1 MRLVTITVLS
11 IIPIALMVLTATG
24 YFYTTL
30 RLAGRWIET
39 VYLVIIWNLLYQ
51 TVLRGLSVAARR
63 IAWRRALARRQNLV
77 KEGAEGAEP
86 PEEPTIALEQV
97 NQQTLRI
104 TMLLMFALF
113 GVMFW
118 AIWSDLITVF
128 SYLDS
133 ITLWHYNGTEA
144 GAAVVKNVTMGSL
157 LFAIIASM
165 VAPGVDSQPAW
176 FAGSAGALATEYA
189 PGRVVC
195 HYYHP

>member
-1 MRLVTITVLS
+1 M
-11 IIPIALMVLTATG
+11 
-24 YFYTTL
+24 
-30 RLAGRWIET
+30 
-39 VYLVIIWNLLYQ
+39 
-51 TVLRGLSVAARR
+51 
-63 IAWRRALARRQNLV
+63 

-133 ITLWHYNGTEA
+133 ITLWHYNATEA
-144 GAAVVKNVTMGSL
+144 GAAVVKTSPWGSPVGLRLSPQWWPGAIRNPPSGL
-157 LFAIIASM
+157 LE
-165 VAPGVDSQPAW
+165 VLVLRD
-176 FAGSAGALATEYA
+176 
-189 PGRVVC
+189 
-195 HYYHP
+195 

>member
-1 MRLVTITVLS
+1 M
-11 IIPIALMVLTATG
+11 
-24 YFYTTL
+24 
-30 RLAGRWIET
+30 
-39 VYLVIIWNLLYQ
+39 
-51 TVLRGLSVAARR
+51 
-63 IAWRRALARRQNLV
+63 

-165 VAPGVDSQPAW
+165 VAR
-176 FAGSAGALATEYA
+176 ALIRNLHGLLEVLVLSRLNMRRGHRMPSPLSLTTSSL
-189 PGRVVC
+189 PLVR
-195 HYYHP
+195 

>member
-1 MRLVTITVLS
+1 M
-11 IIPIALMVLTATG
+11 
-24 YFYTTL
+24 
-30 RLAGRWIET
+30 
-39 VYLVIIWNLLYQ
+39 
-51 TVLRGLSVAARR
+51 
-63 IAWRRALARRQNLV
+63 

-144 GAAVVKNVTMGSL
+144 GAAVVKNVTMDYRLNGSL
-157 LFAIIASM
+157 
-165 VAPGVDSQPAW
+165 GVDSQPAW
-176 FAGSAGALATEYA
+176 SVGSVGALAPEHA
-189 PGRVVC
+189 AGRVVC